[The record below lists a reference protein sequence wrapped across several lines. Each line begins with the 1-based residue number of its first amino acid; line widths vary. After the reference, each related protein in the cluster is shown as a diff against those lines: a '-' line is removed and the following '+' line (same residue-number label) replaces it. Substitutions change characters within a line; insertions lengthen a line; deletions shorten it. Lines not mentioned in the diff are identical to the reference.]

1 MGYTW
6 YTYESYDATS
16 RWFMVM
22 NYPVHSLMYTY
33 YGLKVCYLSY
43 CTVRIHFIKGQNFFK
58 SLESIY
64 PVAMT
69 VSFTFIAIVDFLIA
83 VKVTVQNV
91 LKNER

>member
-33 YGLKVCYLSY
+33 YGLKVSYLSTAQY
-43 CTVRIHFIKGQNFFK
+43 GYILLRDKIFLNHWNQ
-58 SLESIY
+58 Y

-69 VSFTFIAIVDFLIA
+69 VSFTLIAIG
-83 VKVTVQNV
+83 T
-91 LKNER
+91 